1 MSVEIW
7 IYSPR
12 KAEWNSIYKE
22 QVHYD
27 RSSIEFEDCTDTG
40 EQVHH
45 LSSEFEE
52 EKEFIIE
59 KLLEKRFIRRNT
71 QYLVKWKGYGNED
84 NTWEPKSNLPPKI
97 IKSYEKEQR
106 IKNRSLQSEPRAM
119 QNKLRD
125 VGKHGDI
132 KVIEQI
138 NEATAEKSGL
148 NPNTIGSMSGSG
160 YSGPELIVEDVLDW
174 RASEDGGIE
183 YLVKWKGFSAE
194 AATWEPKENLDCG
207 ALIAEFEKNSSPTLN
222 DEDAE
227 IPDYERKRLENIA
240 EKKAM
245 FEERLMNAKLAL
257 NAKRFKCSKCLSEFM
272 KKASLKAHQ
281 CIKCVLCNMY
291 FKNSL
296 SFYSHDTVEHGG
308 YFAMKSKVKRPKRE
322 KKEVDKLVAHDWH
335 EESKPFKCNFCDR
348 SFKGKESAV
357 NHFRQAHQCYHLIKE
372 VTFEKIGYIKA

>member
-22 QVHYD
+22 QVHY
-27 RSSIEFEDCTDTG
+27 RSSIEFEDCTDTEFEG

-84 NTWEPKSNLPPKI
+84 NTWEPKSNLPQKI

-119 QNKLRD
+119 QNKLID
-125 VGKHGDI
+125 DGKHGDI

-148 NPNTIGSMSGSG
+148 NPNTIRSMSGSG
-160 YSGPELIVEDVLDW
+160 YTGPELVVEKVLN
-174 RASEDGGIE
+174 
-183 YLVKWKGFSAE
+183 K
-194 AATWEPKENLDCG
+194 
-207 ALIAEFEKNSSPTLN
+207 
-222 DEDAE
+222 
-227 IPDYERKRLENIA
+227 
-240 EKKAM
+240 
-245 FEERLMNAKLAL
+245 
-257 NAKRFKCSKCLSEFM
+257 
-272 KKASLKAHQ
+272 
-281 CIKCVLCNMY
+281 
-291 FKNSL
+291 
-296 SFYSHDTVEHGG
+296 
-308 YFAMKSKVKRPKRE
+308 
-322 KKEVDKLVAHDWH
+322 
-335 EESKPFKCNFCDR
+335 
-348 SFKGKESAV
+348 
-357 NHFRQAHQCYHLIKE
+357 
-372 VTFEKIGYIKA
+372 

>member
-22 QVHYD
+22 QVHH
-27 RSSIEFEDCTDTG
+27 RSSLEFEV

-59 KLLEKRFIRRNT
+59 KLLEKRYIRRNT

-97 IKSYEKEQR
+97 IKSFEKEQKL
-106 IKNRSLQSEPRAM
+106 KNRSFQSEPRAM

-125 VGKHGDI
+125 DGKHGDI
-132 KVIEQI
+132 KIIEQM
-138 NEATAEKSGL
+138 NEATTAEKSGL
-148 NPNTIGSMSGSG
+148 NPNTIESMSGSG

-174 RASEDGGIE
+174 RASENGGIE

-207 ALIAEFEKNSSPTLN
+207 ALIAEFENNSSPNLN

-227 IPDYERKRLENIA
+227 IPDYEKKRLENIA

-257 NAKRFKCSKCLSEFM
+257 NAKRFTCSKCLSEFM
-272 KKASLKAHQ
+272 KKASLKKHQ

-291 FKNSL
+291 FKNS
-296 SFYSHDTVEHGG
+296 
-308 YFAMKSKVKRPKRE
+308 P
-322 KKEVDKLVAHDWH
+322 
-335 EESKPFKCNFCDR
+335 
-348 SFKGKESAV
+348 SFK
-357 NHFRQAHQCYHLIKE
+357 F
-372 VTFEKIGYIKA
+372 T